1 MGWTPKLAFKVE
13 YFTDEVKISLMKK
26 VMEINECPKEDYD
39 YISPYDFDDYDIIN
53 VFGTKIVIIG
63 DSDRPSLNWSF
74 HEVLEE
80 NKIEHIILNGEGSC
94 GCKFE
99 VTYKDL
105 YEE

>member
-26 VMEINECPKEDYD
+26 VMKINECPKKDFE
-39 YISPYDFDDYDIIN
+39 YISPYNFSNYDIIN
-53 VFGTKIVIIG
+53 VFGTKIVVIG

-74 HEVLEE
+74 HEVLKE
-80 NKIEHIILNGEGSC
+80 NKIEHIILNGESSC